1 MNIRIPLSYL
11 CDLFGQLQLISLV
24 FVKCVLLV
32 SSFIFFLKGER
43 SWTPTEYIRFFF
55 THKCFIFSPYFLF
68 IPYGFR
74 FRLNIL
80 KSIVKSQQMG
90 VKMLT
95 SWFSPVLESNFF
107 LSTIIMAFTNVT
119 YMLNTIQKKVRL
131 HNIKKINCILYLASF
146 VNKFTHFLK
155 P

>member
-1 MNIRIPLSYL
+1 
-11 CDLFGQLQLISLV
+11 
-24 FVKCVLLV
+24 
-32 SSFIFFLKGER
+32 
-43 SWTPTEYIRFFF
+43 
-55 THKCFIFSPYFLF
+55 
-68 IPYGFR
+68 
-74 FRLNIL
+74 
-80 KSIVKSQQMG
+80 MG

-146 VNKFTHFLK
+146 VNKLTHFLNLDI
-155 P
+155 PFEPLMSLWYHFLL